1 MNGIEGYVIAFLF
14 GMVVMAILI
23 LALQQPRTPRW

>member
-1 MNGIEGYVIAFLF
+1 MSGIEVYILAFLA

-23 LALQQPRTPRW
+23 LIFQPTENYR